1 MRVLHVISALAEEF
15 GGPVN
20 SCLETAQ
27 ALAARGHDVTI
38 YTTDNGVGRR
48 LAVPIRQPVRHLN
61 FRIQYHRVAWTGGV
75 EFSPDFAR
83 STGLL
88 RAFDVVH
95 VNGLFNFPVSW
106 TMAACRGLGVPY
118 VVRPL
123 GSLAVMSWKKRMAL
137 PIVEAPNLRG
147 ADRVHFSTGLE
158 DLSSRHVRIPMRR
171 IVIPE
176 GVHLTQASLLE
187 GAAPL
192 EGRYIVYLGRLHPQK
207 GFDILLPAFA
217 EVRRRHP
224 DLLLALV
231 GPDNTG
237 YRPQLERECARLGID
252 RNVRFLGM
260 LTGAAKFAA
269 LANSAGLVLPSHS
282 ESYGR
287 VVVEAAASGAPVA
300 LSDRVGLASLVAE
313 AGAGWVSGLDASSFA
328 GAVNQMLAADR
339 VQARERALAFAK
351 GLSWES
357 CAAAHERMYEAILAE
372 RRGEAIRPESAT

>member
-1 MRVLHVISALAEEF
+1 
-15 GGPVN
+15 
-20 SCLETAQ
+20 
-27 ALAARGHDVTI
+27 
-38 YTTDNGVGRR
+38 
-48 LAVPIRQPVRHLN
+48 
-61 FRIQYHRVAWTGGV
+61 
-75 EFSPDFAR
+75 
-83 STGLL
+83 
-88 RAFDVVH
+88 
-95 VNGLFNFPVSW
+95 
-106 TMAACRGLGVPY
+106 
-118 VVRPL
+118 
-123 GSLAVMSWKKRMAL
+123 
-137 PIVEAPNLRG
+137 
-147 ADRVHFSTGLE
+147 
-158 DLSSRHVRIPMRR
+158 
-171 IVIPE
+171 
-176 GVHLTQASLLE
+176 LLE